1 MTQAAQTLSQYD
13 SHLAQNYKPMEGFT
27 IAGSYAQ
34 YVIDTTGTYKLDGLS
49 CYGAVNFG
57 HKHPKIVEAV
67 LKTLETPEF
76 FIREVSDGTAKPG
89 FRHGANDGFGGVTA
103 VSRNFRTEA
112 AEKFADRLCEITG
125 YDRLLPS
132 SGGAEAVETAIK
144 AIRRWGCDV
153 KGIPDGKQ
161 QIIVADDC
169 FHGRTT
175 TIISFSSDPTAKHGY
190 GPLTPGFI
198 KIPFADAEALEKV
211 LAERGSEIAGFLVEP
226 VQGEGGV
233 IVPPKGYLTKCQEL
247 CKKYNVM
254 FVLDE
259 IQSGMGRTGKNF
271 AYEHEL
277 KTRPDG
283 IILAKALSG
292 GMVPLSAFVANDY
305 LLDAITVATHGSTYG
320 GNPMA
325 SLIGIAALDVLINE
339 HMAEKSATLGDQ
351 LMRELQMLDE
361 PAIKDIRGQGLW
373 VGIELES
380 DKKAKEFAR
389 LLSVEEHI
397 IVKDNRDVVRLSPPF
412 VTKPEEI
419 TMMAQ
424 AVQRVAKRI

>member
-1 MTQAAQTLSQYD
+1 MTQAAQTLSSYD
-13 SHLAQNYKPMEGFT
+13 SHLARNYKPMEGFT

-34 YVIDTTGTYKLDGLS
+34 YVIDSTGTYKLDGLS

-76 FIREVSDGTAKPG
+76 FVREVSTGIAKPG
-89 FRHGANDGFGGVTA
+89 FRHGANEGFGGLTA
-103 VSRNFRTEA
+103 VSRNFKTEA
-112 AEKFADRLCEITG
+112 GEKFADRLCEITG
-125 YDRLLPS
+125 YDRVLPS
-132 SGGAEAVETAIK
+132 SGGAEAVETAFK
-144 AIRRWGCDV
+144 AVRRWGCDV
-153 KGIPDGKQ
+153 KGIPDGTQ
-161 QIIVADDC
+161 QIIVAEDC

-175 TIISFSSDPTAKHGY
+175 TVISASSDPTAKHGY
-190 GPLTPGFI
+190 GPLTPGFL
-198 KIPFADAEALEKV
+198 KVPFGDAAALEK
-211 LAERGSEIAGFLVEP
+211 LLEERASEICAFIVEP
-226 VQGEGGV
+226 IQGEGGV
-233 IVPPKGYLTKCQEL
+233 IVPPKGYLTQCQAL
-247 CKKYNVM
+247 CKKHNVM

-259 IQSGMGRTGKNF
+259 IQSGMGRTGRNF
-271 AYEHEL
+271 AYQHEL

-325 SLIGIAALDVLINE
+325 SLIGTAAIDVLINE
-339 HMAEKSATLGDQ
+339 NMSERSAELGEQ
-351 LMRELQMLDE
+351 LMKELQKMDE
-361 PAIKDIRGQGLW
+361 PAIQDVRGLGFWIGLELKD
-373 VGIELES
+373 
-380 DKKAKEFAR
+380 DKTAKEFAR

-412 VTKPEEI
+412 CTTKQEVTMI
-419 TMMAQ
+419 AQ
-424 AVQRVAKRI
+424 AVQSVAKRI